1 MYALRQYFGRF
12 ERNRSLACGL
22 FVPGEGGEAAVAA
35 AAAAVA
41 AGVAVPVPVPVP
53 VPVVEVIEVEVVVVV
68 VDVLGAAVLS
78 SSSSLTLI
86 VEEEEGIEK
95 RGFSSIDGRLEFDP
109 LELVALSDLRDWIK
123 EARNYCRNLGETSI
137 LIGRAIIGIPFVSR
151 NLQIIPYKKSI
162 HFPTRTNV
170 PDSPCLKTKFLHY
183 YFAKID
189 TFLSRRLGTAD
200 PTFDAKTTSITKWTP
215 IEDAGPRRFT
225 RVWYIVLAEINVDK
239 SLKFLYI
246 VNLCVGLDER
256 C

>member
-1 MYALRQYFGRF
+1 MYAFRQYIGRF

-35 AAAAVA
+35 AAAAG
-41 AGVAVPVPVPVP
+41 GVAVPVPVV
-53 VPVVEVIEVEVVVVV
+53 VVVEVVVPVEVEVVVV

-78 SSSSLTLI
+78 SSSSLTLT

-225 RVWYIVLAEINVDK
+225 RVRYSVLAEINVDK

>member
-1 MYALRQYFGRF
+1 MYALRQYIGRF
-12 ERNRSLACGL
+12 ERKRSLACGL
-22 FVPGEGGEAAVAA
+22 FVAGEGGETADVAVVTAVA
-35 AAAAVA
+35 V
-41 AGVAVPVPVPVP
+41 VAV
-53 VPVVEVIEVEVVVVV
+53 
-68 VDVLGAAVLS
+68 LGDAPPPPPPP
-78 SSSSLTLI
+78 SSLTLI

-137 LIGRAIIGIPFVSR
+137 LIGRTIIGIPFVSR

>member
-1 MYALRQYFGRF
+1 MYALRQYIGRF

-35 AAAAVA
+35 AAAAG
-41 AGVAVPVPVPVP
+41 GVAVPVPVV
-53 VPVVEVIEVEVVVVV
+53 VVVEVVVPVEVEVVVV

-189 TFLSRRLGTAD
+189 TFLYRRLGTAD

>member
-1 MYALRQYFGRF
+1 MYAFRQYIGRF

-35 AAAAVA
+35 AAAAG
-41 AGVAVPVPVPVP
+41 GVAVPVPVV
-53 VPVVEVIEVEVVVVV
+53 VVVEVVVPVEVEVVVV

-78 SSSSLTLI
+78 SSSSLTLT

>member
-1 MYALRQYFGRF
+1 MYALRQYIGRF

-22 FVPGEGGEAAVAA
+22 FVPGEGGEAAVASA
-35 AAAAVA
+35 AAAG
-41 AGVAVPVPVPVP
+41 GVAVPVPVV
-53 VPVVEVIEVEVVVVV
+53 VVVEVVVPVEVEVVVV